1 MICLEPSVGRPVC
14 TTDKSKCIKV
24 LIPQQKLPQ
33 SKYKCKH
40 MHTDWK
46 FLIDMD
52 TYARTVKEKQAW
64 VGRHWNVLLE
74 ISSSQ
79 FILWWLTFP
88 LQINWCLSGFGFGFV
103 VQLLAGF
110 KINRKQNVS
119 PFAWSKSY
127 DLLMI
132 NIKEIFPLKKP
143 LQLLASQ
150 SSYGT
155 CNNTSLGLMFH
166 VAWIL
171 PYMYLDVFLLLFD
184 T

>member
-1 MICLEPSVGRPVC
+1 MDTKSLIDVRIWASALTESRPFTFFVAC
-14 TTDKSKCIKV
+14 DLSWTFSWKTCFFTTDKRKCIKV

-52 TYARTVKEKQAW
+52 TYASTVKEKQAW

-88 LQINWCLSGFGFGFV
+88 LQINWCLSGFGFV
-103 VQLLAGF
+103 VQLLEGF

-119 PFAWSKSY
+119 PFTWSKSY

-132 NIKEIFPLKKP
+132 NIKEIFPLKN
-143 LQLLASQ
+143 
-150 SSYGT
+150 
-155 CNNTSLGLMFH
+155 CFNF
-166 VAWIL
+166 
-171 PYMYLDVFLLLFD
+171 
-184 T
+184 

>member
-14 TTDKSKCIKV
+14 TTDKRKCIKV

-46 FLIDMD
+46 IFDWYGHLCQHSEGK
-52 TYARTVKEKQAW
+52 TGLS
-64 VGRHWNVLLE
+64 GRHWNVLLE

-88 LQINWCLSGFGFGFV
+88 LQINWCLSGFGFV

-119 PFAWSKSY
+119 PFTWSKSY

-132 NIKEIFPLKKP
+132 NIKEIFPLKKL

-155 CNNTSLGLMFH
+155 CDNTSLGLMFH
-166 VAWIL
+166 MAWIL